1 MKSAQIFPNDI
12 TKTVALER
20 FKTIVMTASASAFKA
35 FKKHVVP
42 QLKLMAT
49 AFRFHVR
56 MPPVELPVYTREFFG
71 LAVDKYYYIVY
82 TCNLHRI
89 STFENLLTSLSRSRK
104 THV

>member
-1 MKSAQIFPNDI
+1 VKSAQIFPSEL

-20 FKTIVMTASASAFKA
+20 FKTIVMSASGSAFKA

-42 QLKLMAT
+42 QLKLLEPS
-49 AFRFHVR
+49 FRFHVR
-56 MPPVELPVYTREFFG
+56 KPPVEMAVYTREFFG
-71 LAVDKYYYIVY
+71 LAVDKYYYN

-89 STFENLLTSLSRSRK
+89 STFENLFTSLSRSRK